1 LLKPAKCVEELPE
14 PRVLGLAD
22 QPVPSAG
29 LDSVDRTHGDPEENV
44 HGPSRLN
51 EVQSSDRSCEA
62 TYRVSI
68 SRISAWINYR
78 QEARTCAVM
87 EGFSN
92 SGSETGHFGLPAG
105 G

>member
-1 LLKPAKCVEELPE
+1 MNESARLEAKS
-14 PRVLGLAD
+14 RSSIQN

-68 SRISAWINYR
+68 SRISALR
-78 QEARTCAVM
+78 RCTERTENPLNRFCTLCRIRNVVG
-87 EGFSN
+87 E
-92 SGSETGHFGLPAG
+92 
-105 G
+105 